1 MKLRGLGSMKSF
13 WSIIKDAFRLDIF
26 DLSFAWSSEAMGQL
40 GLPFADTVRKG
51 ILLRFF
57 AFLLHMFGALAR
69 ALRVKIGRPDRGGI
83 LLFATTKNQRDS
95 LLRLRSIIP
104 RTYLAGC
111 YTEVDQSFP
120 LLLSH
125 IISIPFFPLVV
136 FQYWKG
142 SGYERRSFQYNL
154 DNYWLTYGAY
164 IACWLWLA
172 RLAPRA
178 LLFSN
183 DHNTLN
189 RIAMKCAQRHNI
201 PTIYLQHASVTAQF
215 PPLGFDYAFLEGRD
229 AAKKYDEAGA
239 SRAKVLLVGMAKLD
253 EYAQYVNQNNK
264 AHSLGICTNTFDPIQ
279 EVSALCAELKRQCP
293 QLRLVLRQ
301 HPSDIRVAQWQAVSN
316 KLQMDFSDSRCEEAL
331 SFLRRVDAIIAAES
345 SIHLEAALMNVYP
358 LYYAYNGQFL
368 DWYGY
373 GANRLYDYCASRA
386 DVLEKVR
393 CLMREKPY
401 VRNRAK
407 LYCETVETKYDGRS
421 SDLIRSEVER
431 IALAAPELN
440 VGWIRDSSYQKLQ
453 VYVPGDCVGSIRG

>member
-1 MKLRGLGSMKSF
+1 MNGPRPGSIKSLC
-13 WSIIKDAFRLDIF
+13 SIIQDAMSLDIF

-40 GLPFADTVRKG
+40 DLPFADTVRKG
-51 ILLRFF
+51 VLLRFF
-57 AFLLHMFGALAR
+57 AFVFHMCR
-69 ALRVKIGRPDRGGI
+69 ALPKAIHAKTQGPERGGI

-104 RTYLAGC
+104 KTYLGGC
-111 YTEVDQSFP
+111 DTDVDQPFP

-125 IISIPFFPLVV
+125 IISIPFFPLVA
-136 FQYWKG
+136 FQYWRA
-142 SGYERRSFQYNL
+142 SEYNRRSFRYNL
-154 DNYWLTYGAY
+154 DNYWLSYGAY

-189 RIAMKCAQRHNI
+189 RIAMKCARRHDI

-215 PPLGFDYAFLEGRD
+215 PPLDFDYVFLEGRD
-229 AAKKYDEAGA
+229 AAKKYDAAGA
-239 SRAKVLLVGMAKLD
+239 SRANVLLVGMAKLD
-253 EYAQYVNQNNK
+253 EYAQYVNQNK
-264 AHSLGICTNTFDPIQ
+264 EIHSLGICTNIFDPLQ
-279 EVSALCAELKRQCP
+279 EVSALCADLRKQCP

-301 HPSDIRVAQWQAVSN
+301 HPADIRSEDWQAVSS
-316 KLQMDFSDSRCEEAL
+316 LHQMDFSDSRCEEAL

-373 GANRLYDYCASRA
+373 GANRLYDYCESKAG
-386 DVLEKVR
+386 VLGKVR
-393 CLMREKPY
+393 SLMREKPF
-401 VRNRAK
+401 VRDRAK
-407 LYCETVETKYDGRS
+407 MYCETVGTKYDGRS
-421 SDLIRSEVER
+421 ADLIRSEVER
-431 IALAAPELN
+431 IAWAAPGLKVE
-440 VGWIRDSSYQKLQ
+440 WIRDRSYHNLK
-453 VYVPGDCVGSIRG
+453 VHVPGECAGSIRG